1 MQASSEQ
8 HYRLMAVVIVYDRGL
23 EAVAAWP
30 ALAAELTRSASA
42 RARFERVLIY
52 DNSPVSR
59 ARPPQDIPGC
69 VYIHDQTNGGTAAG
83 YVAAAAMAAE
93 AGIEWLLLLDQDTL
107 LTQSF
112 IEGADAALKSGTSPG
127 AAALVPRIFQGTM
140 LISPARV
147 NCFGTISPLR
157 RGKRDGLDRITA
169 ISSGTILNV
178 AMFNEVLPLPAGL
191 WLDYVDHW
199 IFAKLH
205 ERGHAI
211 RILDQALQHDL
222 SVTNVSSLS
231 RQRLFSI
238 LNGEACFNSALGGKA
253 RLVYP
258 LRLVARMIH
267 YAFVKPE
274 LAWAS
279 VAWISGRRGARGD

>member
-1 MQASSEQ
+1 MSEP
-8 HYRLMAVVIVYDRGL
+8 HFRLMAVVVVYDRGL
-23 EAVAAWP
+23 RAVAAWP
-30 ALAAELTRSASA
+30 ALSAELTRSVGSGAGL
-42 RARFERVLIY
+42 ERVLIY

-59 ARPPQDIPGC
+59 ARPPQDMPGC
-69 VYIHDQTNGGTAAG
+69 VYMHDPTNGGTAAG
-83 YVAAAAMAAE
+83 YVAAAAMAAN

-112 IEGADAALKSGTSPG
+112 VDSVGAALKAAMSPG
-127 AAALVPRIFQGTM
+127 PAALVPHVFQGAM

-147 NCFGTISPLR
+147 SCFGTISALR
-157 RGKRDGLDRITA
+157 GVSRGASERITA
-169 ISSGTILNV
+169 ISSGAVLNV
-178 AMFNEVLPLPAGL
+178 ATFNKVLPLPVGL

-205 ERGHAI
+205 DRSGAI
-211 RILDQALQHDL
+211 LILDQALQHDL
-222 SVTNVSSLS
+222 SVTDVASLT

-258 LRLVARMIH
+258 LRLFVRLIH

-274 LAWAS
+274 LALAS
-279 VAWISGRRGARGD
+279 IAWIRGRLGARE